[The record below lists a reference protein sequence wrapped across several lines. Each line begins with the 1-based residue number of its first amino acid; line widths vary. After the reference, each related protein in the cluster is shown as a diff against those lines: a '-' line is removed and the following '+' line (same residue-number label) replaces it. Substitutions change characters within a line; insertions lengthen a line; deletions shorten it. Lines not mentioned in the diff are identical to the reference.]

1 MQTPPLTRSI
11 GSAERSMRALLERK
25 LQGANLS
32 FLEWTTLVFS
42 GTSSLSSE
50 QVVQLQIG
58 SRVAADAAEAHSAI
72 DALLAAGFMARDP
85 DNMLVKTRKGASLFA
100 TLSREIEKIAF
111 ALYGDL
117 PIADLEATHRTLM
130 ELAKRASHLLDR

>member
-1 MQTPPLTRSI
+1 MKSPPLTRSV

-42 GTSSLSSE
+42 SASHLSSE
-50 QVVQLQIG
+50 QVVQQQIG

-72 DALLAAGFMARDP
+72 SALVAAGFMAIDS
-85 DNMLVKTRKGASLFA
+85 DNMLVKTGKGAGLFA
-100 TLSREIEKIAF
+100 TLSHEIEEIALT
-111 ALYGDL
+111 LYGDL

-130 ELAKRASHLLDR
+130 EITKRASHRLDR